1 MKLADF
7 LHNPTVSSCQVLTIC
22 KVRIKFPEAKRKPWM
37 HFEWLR
43 RDFGPD
49 ALTNVPDFKHVSPTV
64 ANGPPSALKI
74 WRTLYKPFAELELY
88 FLLAL
93 GKIKEPV

>member
-37 HFEWLR
+37 HLEWLGG
-43 RDFGPD
+43 DFGPD
-49 ALTNVPDFKHVSPTV
+49 VVPNVPGSEHFSPTNVVSSSPLV
-64 ANGPPSALKI
+64 LKVWQIFQALC
-74 WRTLYKPFAELELY
+74 
-88 FLLAL
+88 
-93 GKIKEPV
+93 